1 MEDLDS
7 FLAVAADLKS
17 DLVASSVPTSVPE
30 VSDQAVGLI
39 VPIKLGNLACGKV
52 MFQENKKFTVGREVH
67 CDMVLEEPMFDSD
80 DESLKFS
87 NLSRIQFEI
96 SEVGG

>member
-1 MEDLDS
+1 
-7 FLAVAADLKS
+7 
-17 DLVASSVPTSVPE
+17 
-30 VSDQAVGLI
+30 
-39 VPIKLGNLACGKV
+39 